1 MESTIAASTQPQV
14 TVGVDT
20 HKQFHVAHAVDELGR
35 PLGSH
40 RLAASSAGYTRF
52 VSWARSLGQLVG
64 FGIEGPGHYGAGL
77 ARHLRAEGIAVTE
90 VGRPKRQRRARYG
103 KSDDADAA
111 GAAAIVLAGEALGE
125 PKSADGA
132 AEMVRVLRVARTGAV
147 RARAKAYTALH
158 DLVVTAP
165 AELREQ
171 LAGLYKDRLLQACAQ
186 LPARETLITPTDA
199 ITTAIKSLAAR
210 CRQLDAKAELL
221 AHHIDTLTAIAAP
234 QLRAVYGVG
243 PDTAATPLAAIGD
256 NHDRIST
263 DSAFAKLCGV
273 CPLEASS
280 GKIIRH
286 RLNRGGN
293 RDANRALHVI
303 LVVRLRRHQPTRDY
317 LARRLAEGK
326 SKNEIKR
333 CLKRYIAREI
343 FHALQPPGKQTA
355 ELVVGR

>member
-1 MESTIAASTQPQV
+1 MEFTIAASSQPQV

-35 PLGSH
+35 PLGTH
-40 RLAASSAGYTRF
+40 QIPAASHGYSAF
-52 VSWARSLGQLVG
+52 VSWARSLGQLALV
-64 FGIEGPGHYGAGL
+64 GIEGPGHYGAGL

-132 AEMVRVLRVARTGAV
+132 AEMVRVLRVARVSAV
-147 RARAKAYTALH
+147 RARAKAYTALQ
-158 DLVVTAP
+158 DLLVTAP
-165 AELREQ
+165 AALREQ
-171 LAGLYKDRLLQACAQ
+171 LTGRYKGRLLQACQQ
-186 LPARETLITPTDA
+186 LIASEIPASPTDA
-199 ITTAIKSLAAR
+199 MILTIKSLATR
-210 CRQLDAKAELL
+210 CLHLDAEAAELER
-221 AHHIDTLTAIAAP
+221 HIDAITATAAP

-243 PDTAATPLAAIGD
+243 PDTAATLISAIGD
-256 NHDRIST
+256 NHDRISS
-263 DSAFAKLCGV
+263 DAAFAKLCGV

-280 GKIIRH
+280 GKTIRH

-317 LARRLAEGK
+317 IARRLAEGK
-326 SKNEIKR
+326 TKNEIMR

-343 FHALQPPGKQTA
+343 FHALHPPSRPTA
-355 ELVVGR
+355 EIVA